1 MENFFIDDKFHMDLD
16 SLITDLDLDDDGAIE
31 ALPEDWSIIAE
42 ETELQK
48 IFTLTKEFVVDSIMD
63 ATDKWEERFP
73 EDVEDL
79 YEKIKKSIGEGIDL
93 DKMNASTPE
102 LYYPNGNT
110 FEITK
115 ADLLEY
121 VS

>member
-48 IFTLTKEFVVDSIMD
+48 MFTLTNDFVVDSVVQN
-63 ATDKWEERFP
+63 TDKWDNRFP
-73 EDVEDL
+73 EESDYLFV
-79 YEKIKKSIGEGIDL
+79 KIKKAIEQGIDL
-93 DKMNASTPE
+93 DKMNASIPE
-102 LYYPNGNT
+102 LYYPNGNN